1 VHRFG
6 VTFIDFFA
14 HLGYAAGLTG
24 EAAVTA
30 DTAHNGV
37 MALEIAL
44 SDIVA
49 QFARDL
55 SELNWVYR

>member
-1 VHRFG
+1 MHRFG
-6 VTFIDFFA
+6 VAFVDFFA
-14 HLGYAAGLTG
+14 HLGYAARLTG

-30 DTAHNGV
+30 DTAQDGV

-44 SDIVA
+44 SDIAA

-55 SELNWVYR
+55 SELN